1 MSKSKL
7 IMMAVMMII
16 ASVLIMFLKEQ
27 ATESS
32 LQQFSGFFAG
42 MLFAAGFFLF
52 FNQISKKKI

>member
-7 IMMAVMMII
+7 IMMAIMMII

-27 ATESS
+27 ATQQS
-32 LQQFSGFFAG
+32 LAQFSGFFAG
-42 MLFAAGFFLF
+42 MLFAAGLFLL